1 MKATVIVDNIGNI
14 YPGEWGLCIYIENN
28 GKNILLD
35 AGSSNLFIDNA
46 KKLAEQIAKD
56 EKLENLALWY
66 KDLIA
71 EANALKEEKE
81 AFAAREKAAKNKA
94 ESIKNYLSYA
104 LNGENFKTTR
114 CVLSFRKSEKTVID
128 DIYSIPEIYL
138 KYAEPKADLTE
149 IKKAIKNGEEI
160 KGAHLEE
167 AQNIQIK

>member
-1 MKATVIVDNIGNI
+1 MS
-14 YPGEWGLCIYIENN
+14 EYIAQYEKIEEIKTKINNLEDKKNRLYAENSSSKEAA
-28 GKNILLD
+28 KND
-35 AGSSNLFIDNA
+35 AEL
-46 KKLAEQIAKD
+46 QIAKD

-81 AFAAREKAAKNKA
+81 AFSAREKAAKNKA

>member
-1 MKATVIVDNIGNI
+1 MKLYEINEQIMACIDSETGEVID
-14 YPGEWGLCIYIENN
+14 PEQLNN
-28 GKNILLD
+28 L
-35 AGSSNLFIDNA
+35 
-46 KKLAEQIAKD
+46 QIAKD

-81 AFAAREKAAKNKA
+81 AFATREKAAKNKA

-104 LNGENFKTTR
+104 LNGENFKTTK
-114 CVLSFRKSEKTVID
+114 CALSFRKSEKTVID
-128 DIYSIPEIYL
+128 DIYSIPENFL
-138 KYAEPKADLTE
+138 KYSEPTADLTE

-167 AQNIQIK
+167 TQNIQIK

>member
-1 MKATVIVDNIGNI
+1 MKLYEINEQITACIDSET
-14 YPGEWGLCIYIENN
+14 GEL
-28 GKNILLD
+28 
-35 AGSSNLFIDNA
+35 IDPE
-46 KKLAEQIAKD
+46 KLNDLQIAKD

-66 KDLIA
+66 KDLLA

-94 ESIKNYLSYA
+94 ESIKNYLSYI
-104 LNGENFKTTR
+104 LNGENFKTTK
-114 CVLSFRKSEKTVID
+114 CALSFRKSEKTVID
-128 DIYSIPEIYL
+128 DIYSLPENFL

-167 AQNIQIK
+167 TQNIQIK

>member
-1 MKATVIVDNIGNI
+1 MKLYEINEQIMA
-14 YPGEWGLCIYIENN
+14 C
-28 GKNILLD
+28 
-35 AGSSNLFIDNA
+35 IDNETGEIIDID
-46 KKLAEQIAKD
+46 KLNELQIAKD
-56 EKLENLALWY
+56 EKIENLALWY
-66 KDLIA
+66 KDLLA
-71 EANALKEEKE
+71 EADALKKEKE
-81 AFAAREKAAKNKA
+81 AFAAREKAANNKA

-128 DIYSIPEIYL
+128 DIYSIPKIYL

-149 IKKAIKNGEEI
+149 IKKAIKNGKKI